1 MRTMPIPRRYRLN
14 IALSARQFA
23 IALSMVCSSISWCAN
38 ANANANANADEVNE
52 AGYLDSFLAD
62 WSFNGYLKNETAYRF
77 REPRSITKI
86 RNILSVGGQYSASSN
101 TSVTF
106 SAWAYYDHAYDLFDY
121 ETISARFVREESQPL
136 VFVDNLEQEKDSPVA
151 DLRELY
157 VDIFTENMDIRLGKQ
172 FVVWGVLEGMRLTDE
187 INPMDFREL
196 ILLDLLDYRIPLWTA
211 KVDYYREESTWQFLW
226 IPDIELHKP
235 APVGSEWEL
244 LQTVPNTAEP
254 DSSLL
259 RDSEIGV
266 RYTREILG
274 AEVGLSYFYT
284 WDDFPVV
291 FRSAKIGSTAEPTFF
306 PTFMRL
312 NMYGL
317 TFVKPVG
324 GNIIKGEFV
333 YVPDKHFG
341 LENDTDI
348 DGDGFLDSDGILQ
361 KKHIRW
367 GLGLDFNI
375 WGMDVSPAIA
385 QWVILD
391 YNPILFQDEY
401 ETSLAL
407 FIRKPMPEKSAV
419 FQLLY
424 INLLN
429 AKESYLK
436 PKIIFDVT
444 DHFQIATGMDI
455 LYGSS
460 SKLGVEARSGRIF
473 GINADTSVQS
483 AQFFGN
489 FRNNSR
495 LFVEFKYT
503 F

>member
-1 MRTMPIPRRYRLN
+1 MRTMQTVRRARL
-14 IALSARQFA
+14 ILLLQYKKKSLAMLVFS
-23 IALSMVCSSISWCAN
+23 VCILWGA
-38 ANANANANADEVNE
+38 AAKADEE
-52 AGYLDSFLAD
+52 TGYLDSFLAD
-62 WSFNGYLKNETAYRF
+62 WTVNGYLKNETAYRF
-77 REPRSITKI
+77 SEPRSITKI
-86 RNILSVGGQYSASSN
+86 RNILSLDGQYSASSN
-101 TSVTF
+101 KSVTI
-106 SAWAYYDHAYDLFDY
+106 SGWAYYDLAYDLFDY
-121 ETISARFVREESQPL
+121 ETISARFVRDQDQPL

-151 DLRELY
+151 EIREMYL
-157 VDIFTENMDIRLGKQ
+157 DIFTDNMDIRLGKQ

-211 KVDYYREESTWQFLW
+211 KVDYYQDESTWQFLW
-226 IPDIELHKP
+226 IPDLKLHKP
-235 APVGSEWEL
+235 APAGSEWEL
-244 LQTVPNTAEP
+244 LQTVPNTKKPE
-254 DSSLL
+254 SSVL
-259 RDSEIGV
+259 RNSEVGI
-266 RYTREILG
+266 RYTKEVLG
-274 AEVGLSYFYT
+274 AEIALSYFYT

-291 FRSAKIGSTAEPTFF
+291 FRTSKIASTEEPTFF
-306 PTFMRL
+306 PTFTRM

-324 GNIIKGEFV
+324 GNIVKGEFV
-333 YVPDKHFG
+333 YVPDKYFG

-367 GLGLDFNI
+367 GVGFDVNM
-375 WGMDVSPAIA
+375 WGMDISPAIA
-385 QWVILD
+385 QWYIID
-391 YNPILFQDEY
+391 YDTVLFQDEFD
-401 ETSLAL
+401 TSLAL
-407 FIRKPMPEKSAV
+407 YIRKPMPEKSAV

-429 AKESYLK
+429 AKESYIK

-455 LYGSS
+455 FYGSS
-460 SKLGVEARSGRIF
+460 SKLGVEAQGGRVF
-473 GINADTSVQS
+473 GANADTSVQS

-489 FRNNSR
+489 FNNNSR
-495 LFVEFKYT
+495 LFMEFKYT